1 MITQDIEE
9 KREYFIKKTI
19 GVLMGGL
26 SEEREISIKSGLSV
40 KKALDERGYKAV
52 AIDVDRDI
60 AKRLIEEK
68 IEVAFVA
75 LHGRYGEDGLIQ
87 GLLEM
92 MHIPYTGSGVLTS
105 AICMNKVAAKVFFE
119 HHRIPTPPY
128 RVINDGT
135 LGEPP
140 FDPPLIVKP
149 ASQGSTI
156 GVSLVTD
163 RLYYRE
169 AVREAL
175 EHDDTVIVERFM
187 EGRELTVAI
196 LGDTIFP
203 IVEILPKEE
212 IYNFRAKYMKGE
224 ADFKVPALLKMEEE
238 EEIKAIA
245 YRAYTELGCR
255 GGARV
260 DVILTYD
267 GKPYVLEVN
276 TVPGMTETSLF
287 PMAAASAGVGYAALV
302 ENILFDAGL
311 KGC

>member
-1 MITQDIEE
+1 MLQDMKE
-9 KREYFIKKTI
+9 KREYFIGKTI

-40 KKALDERGYKAV
+40 KKALEELGYKTV
-52 AIDVDRDI
+52 AIDVNKDI
-60 AKRLIEEK
+60 ARRLIEEN
-68 IEVAFVA
+68 IEVAFIA

-92 MHIPYTGSGVLTS
+92 MRIPYTGSGVLTS
-105 AICMNKVAAKVFFE
+105 AICMNKVATKIFFN
-119 HHRIPTPPY
+119 HHGIPTPTCH
-128 RVINDGT
+128 VIRDGVA
-135 LGEPP
+135 GEPP
-140 FDPPLIVKP
+140 FEPPFIVKP

-163 RLYYRE
+163 KLCYHE

-175 EHDDTVIVERFM
+175 EHDDTVLVERFI

-196 LGDTIFP
+196 LSDTIFP

-212 IYNFRAKYMKGE
+212 IYNYRAKYMKGS
-224 ADFKVPALLKMEEE
+224 ADFKVPAHIGRDEE

-245 YRAYTELGCR
+245 CRAYRTLDCR

-260 DVILTYD
+260 DVILAYHRR
-267 GKPYVLEVN
+267 PYVLEVN
-276 TVPGMTETSLF
+276 TVPGMTEMSLF
-287 PMAAASAGVGYAALV
+287 PMAAASSGVGYGALV
-302 ENILFDAGL
+302 ENMLFDAGL

>member
-1 MITQDIEE
+1 MTAQEIEK
-9 KREYFIKKTI
+9 KRAYFINKTI

-26 SEEREISIKSGLSV
+26 SEEREISIKSGLAV

-52 AIDVDRDI
+52 AIDVGRDI
-60 AKRLIEEK
+60 AKRLMEEN
-68 IEVAFVA
+68 IEVAFIA

-105 AICMNKVAAKVFFE
+105 AICMNKVATKIFFN
-119 HHRIPTPPY
+119 HHHIPTPPY
-128 RVINDGT
+128 HVVRDGSP
-135 LGEPP
+135 GEPP
-140 FDPPLIVKP
+140 FEPPLVVKP

-156 GVSLVTD
+156 GVSLVTSK
-163 RLYYRE
+163 LHYHE

-175 EHDDTVIVERFM
+175 AHDDTLIVERFV

-196 LGDTIFP
+196 LEDTIFP

-212 IYNFRAKYMKGE
+212 IYSFRAKYIKGN
-224 ADFKVPALLKMEEE
+224 ADFKVPALLKKDEE
-238 EEIKAIA
+238 EEIRALA
-245 YRAYTELGCR
+245 YRAYRTLGCS

-267 GKPYVLEVN
+267 GRPYVLEVN
-276 TVPGMTETSLF
+276 TVPGMTEMSLF
-287 PMAAASAGVGYAALV
+287 PMAAASYGMGYGALV
-302 ENILFDAGL
+302 ENILFNAGL